1 MDVDTA
7 ASTVIDMFDSDKPVL
22 HLQHSKPRHLNELL
36 EPLAQA
42 LNIPLV
48 SYSEW
53 LEKLVEQSNK
63 VSRGEIREVSRQLSA
78 GIRLLDVFRSLLRK
92 TEVDPKGTFEVH
104 PKIDMK
110 VSIGESQTLQD
121 SKIRQLDSSDVA
133 RWVAFWRSTGYVPQQ

>member
-7 ASTVIDMFDSDKPVL
+7 ASTVIDMLDSDRPVL
-22 HLQHSKPRHLNELL
+22 HLQHSKPRALNELI
-36 EPLAQA
+36 EPLAKS

-53 LEKLVEQSNK
+53 LERLVDQSNK
-63 VSRGEIREVSRQLSA
+63 VARGEIKEISRQLQA

-92 TEVDPKGTFEVH
+92 TELDPQGTFEVH

-110 VSIGESQTLQD
+110 VTISESATLQD
-121 SKIRQLDSSDVA
+121 PKIRQLDASDVA
-133 RWVAFWRSTGYVPQQ
+133 RWVSFWRGTGYVPSQ